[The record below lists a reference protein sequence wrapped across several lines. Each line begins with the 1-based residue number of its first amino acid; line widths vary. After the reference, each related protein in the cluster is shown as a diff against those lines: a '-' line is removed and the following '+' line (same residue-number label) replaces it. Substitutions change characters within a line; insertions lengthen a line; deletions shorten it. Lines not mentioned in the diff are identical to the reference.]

1 LKARPQVKKRK
12 KDFAN
17 SYCDHLQNA
26 VKGCDKGRNVV
37 ALWWQIS
44 KAERYQLWER
54 CLPAMNDNAECLPNR
69 GVSIAGKHRSHFN
82 RVSLLERGLPAKNDK
97 AVCLTNRANIA
108 GKPRS
113 NGRCDFLWERCLP
126 AKNAKAECLPKRVAN
141 IAGKRAPTGSVMV
154 CACQTEAPD
163 SRAST
168 APTGDQV

>member
-54 CLPAMNDNAECLPNR
+54 CLPAMNDNAECLTNR

-108 GKPRS
+108 GKRP
-113 NGRCDFLWERCLP
+113 
-126 AKNAKAECLPKRVAN
+126 
-141 IAGKRAPTGSVMV
+141 PTGSVTV
-154 CACQTEAPD
+154 CACQIEAPD
-163 SRAST
+163 SRASL
-168 APTGDQV
+168 APTGDAMFCGSGACPR